1 MVGGGG
7 VRLAAESSVTK
18 AEFFVAFDARGDE
31 RSKSREALVRIAGA
45 IEPQWLE
52 EMFPNQLRRE
62 TATVFDAER
71 GRVVGRAAVWYRD
84 LLLREDKNVAVDR
97 EMESSALADALQPMA
112 RELFLAD
119 EEAANVLRRI
129 ALLREHLNEHPW
141 PSYDDEQLGQI
152 LGDAAVGKRSI
163 DEVRRLP
170 LASLLKAQL
179 QYPLDR
185 LLEEHAP
192 ESIAVP
198 TGNRIRLKYADG
210 QPPVLAVRLQEIF
223 GWTETPRIA
232 AGRLPV
238 TVNVLGPNYRPVQI
252 TNDLKS
258 FWATTYFQVRK
269 DLRVRYPKHAWPE
282 DPLTAKPQAK
292 GRSHR

>member
-1 MVGGGG
+1 M
-7 VRLAAESSVTK
+7 S
-18 AEFFVAFDARGDE
+18 
-31 RSKSREALVRIAGA
+31 
-45 IEPQWLE
+45 
-52 EMFPNQLRRE
+52 
-62 TATVFDAER
+62 
-71 GRVVGRAAVWYRD
+71 
-84 LLLREDKNVAVDR
+84 
-97 EMESSALADALQPMA
+97 
-112 RELFLAD
+112 
-119 EEAANVLRRI
+119 
-129 ALLREHLNEHPW
+129 EHPW
-141 PSYDDEQLGQI
+141 PTFDADQLGQI
-152 LGDAAVGKRSI
+152 LRDATIGMRSM

-192 ESIAVP
+192 ESIMVP
-198 TGNRIRLKYADG
+198 TGNRIRLNYSDR

-223 GWTETPRIA
+223 GWAETPRIA
-232 AGRLPV
+232 GGRLPV
-238 TVNVLGPNYRPVQI
+238 VVHLLGPNYRPVQI

-292 GRSHR
+292 GRSHK